1 MKKYVSFLVSFA
13 CIFLFTSNVKAQVVQ
28 QQADKWQLING
39 VKLEPGAPIK
49 SLVKIKA
56 ATVSTSINSQDID
69 ATPKKKAK
77 VVKPKKYLKYGN
89 QTPSNIIRKEDEK

>member
-49 SLVKIKA
+49 SLEKTKA

-69 ATPKKKAK
+69 ATAKKKDK
-77 VVKPKKYLKYGN
+77 VVKPKKALKYGN
-89 QTPSNIIRKEDEK
+89 QKLSNTIRNDDEE